1 MEMTSTR
8 PYLMRA
14 IYDWILENQC
24 TPYLLVDATREGV
37 RVPPQV
43 IKDGQVVLNLAPRA
57 IDRLNLG
64 LDEVRFNARFSGISQ
79 TVIVPV
85 GAVLAIY
92 AQENGQGMMFPP
104 EDESEASVEPAMAGE
119 PSATAAADDV
129 PIDQEATQAPR
140 PDGGRPKLRIV
151 K

>member
-8 PYLMRA
+8 PYLLRG
-14 IYDWILENQC
+14 IYEWILENQC
-24 TPYLLVDATREGV
+24 TPYLLVDARREGV

-43 IKDGQVVLNLAPRA
+43 VKDGQVVLNLAPRA
-57 IDRLNLG
+57 IDRLDLG
-64 LDEVRFNARFSGISQ
+64 IDAVRFNARFSGVSQ

-85 GAVLAIY
+85 SAVLAIY

-104 EDESEASVEPAMAGE
+104 DEEDAPPAQAEMAGE
-119 PSATAAADDV
+119 PNSEAAGDA
-129 PIDQEATQAPR
+129 PIDQETTQAPR
-140 PDGGRPKLRIV
+140 PDGSRPKLRIV